1 MLPPISDTI
10 LAKKRANKYDGLLL
24 YLSIKINLSGD
35 FRLCVG
41 EHSFDRLKNG
51 LMIQL
56 TEPDYSSANGAFYPI
71 KHYAKKTRHEGLY
84 P

>member
-1 MLPPISDTI
+1 MLPPVSDTI
-10 LAKKRANKYDGLLL
+10 LAIKRANKFVRLSV
-24 YLSIKINLSGD
+24 YLSIKISLSVVFG
-35 FRLCVG
+35 LYVG
-41 EHSFDRLKNG
+41 EHNLNRLKNG

-71 KHYAKKTRHEGLY
+71 THYAKKTRHEGLY